1 MVTTIKKVGWGVANT
16 YRVGDDY
23 VIEINEHLF
32 EPEFDDLRSRIISH
46 EREHSRAKGF
56 WKNRKVDA
64 LTDLRFRDLFP
75 VYKKYPKL
83 FMQQNIPINYS
94 KEKNTLFIDY
104 SLLFLYIIY
113 AGILVLIYFLITLFS
128 TNSIFFW
135 KIVKYSGIILGI
147 TIALSF
153 IGKKLKKA
161 VNEESIKLKS
171 NKN

>member
-1 MVTTIKKVGWGVANT
+1 MVTTIKKVDWGVANT
-16 YRVGDDY
+16 YSVGDDY

-32 EPEFDDLRSRIISH
+32 EPEFDDLRSRIINH
-46 EREHSRAKGF
+46 EREHVKAKGF

-64 LTDLRFRDLFP
+64 LTELKFSHLFKF
-75 VYKKYPKL
+75 YKKYPKK
-83 FMQQNIPINYS
+83 FIQQNIPINYS

-135 KIVKYSGIILGI
+135 KIVKYSGIVLGI
-147 TIALSF
+147 TIVLSF

>member
-1 MVTTIKKVGWGVANT
+1 MATTIKEVDWGLANT
-16 YRVGDDY
+16 YSVGDDY
-23 VIEINEHLF
+23 VIEINYILREF
-32 EPEFDDLRSRIISH
+32 PELREKILSH
-46 EREHSRAKGF
+46 EREHTKSKGF
-56 WKNRKVDA
+56 WKNRKIDA
-64 LTDLRFRDLFP
+64 LTDLKFRDLLK

-83 FMQQNIPINYS
+83 FLQQNIPINYS

-104 SLLFLYIIY
+104 TLLFLYIIY

-135 KIVKYSGIILGI
+135 KIIKYSGIILGI
-147 TIALSF
+147 VIVLSF

-161 VNEESIKLKS
+161 VNEESVKLKS